1 MEPTEA
7 INLVEVVLRD
17 LVREVIGDVWQ
28 SESYIDIAKLESK
41 RDEER
46 AKKRGVA
53 VSDDLLAFTEFLQL
67 QKIIERNWTKFE
79 PALKKKKYF
88 DVYMDRLAGFRN
100 PTMHSRTLLPFEAA
114 LVEGI
119 AGEFRNLVPIYRS
132 TRGPDMKYYPE
143 IDQIVDSFGNQITHG
158 MKTGLVLRPGDQI
171 SFKCVGTDP
180 HGREL
185 SWVLYTTAPQGYYRE
200 TDRSEGKEAVLAWSV
215 SDEDVR
221 ERAVVSIRL
230 VGSGPYHRH
239 GSWDQEMIA
248 YYGVD
253 PPL

>member
-17 LVREVIGDVWQ
+17 LVREVIGDAWQ
-28 SESYIDIAKLESK
+28 GESYIDLAVLERK

-46 AKKRGVA
+46 SKRRGVA

-67 QKIIERNWTKFE
+67 QRIIEKNWTKFE

-100 PTMHSRTLLPFEAA
+100 PAMHSRTLLPFEAA

-119 AGEFRNLVPIYRS
+119 VGEFRNLVAIYRS
-132 TRGPDMKYYPE
+132 TQGPDMKYYPE
-143 IDQIVDSFGNQITHG
+143 IDQIVDSFGNRIRPA
-158 MKTGLVLRPGDQI
+158 MDTGVVLRPGDEI

-180 HGREL
+180 QGRDL
-185 SWVLYTTAPQGYYRE
+185 SWVMYTAAPTGGLKE
-200 TDRSEGKEAVLAWSV
+200 TDFVEGQEAVLTWSV

-230 VGSGPYHRH
+230 VSSGPYHRH
-239 GSWDQEMIA
+239 GSWDHE
-248 YYGVD
+248 YLFSYRVD

>member
-1 MEPTEA
+1 MPGP
-7 INLVEVVLRD
+7 IEVVLRD
-17 LVREVIGDVWQ
+17 LVREVIGDAWQ

-46 AKKRGVA
+46 AKRRGVA

-100 PTMHSRTLLPFEAA
+100 PAMHSRTLLPFEAA

-119 AGEFRNLVPIYRS
+119 VGEFRNLVAIYRS
-132 TRGPDMKYYPE
+132 TQGPDMKYYPE
-143 IDQIVDSFGNQITHG
+143 IESIVDSFGTRITTNI
-158 MKTGLVLRPGDQI
+158 KPDVILRPGDEV
-171 SFKCVGTDP
+171 SFKCAATDP

-185 SWVLYTTAPQGYYRE
+185 TWEMWTLTNQHQRQE
-200 TDRSEGKEAVLAWSV
+200 THHANGD
-215 SDEDVR
+215 
-221 ERAVVSIRL
+221 VVSFRWIVTDENVQESSTVTIQL
-230 VGSGPYHRH
+230 TSSGPYHRH
-239 GSWDQEMIA
+239 GTIDDAMLFW
-248 YYGVD
+248 YRVD